1 MSKSK
6 NDLAWEQLFD
16 KHKIISETT
25 RNGSFEISSSSI
37 NEFREARLM
46 TKFDFKSQLPTLF
59 SENNLSILPISR
71 GNYVIST
78 FETFEEFDTND
89 VDITRIEFPS
99 FIESID
105 YNNISSESTALNCAF
120 VSGIIEDFVEDEEL
134 KPTVNGR
141 MSSGN
146 FNFSITTKTSPLN
159 ITVDRSQLE
168 IDGGYESINY
178 LSLIEAKNSISKD
191 FLIRQL
197 YYPFRL
203 WENKI
208 SKPIKN
214 LFLTYTNGIFHFREY
229 VFSNT
234 NQYNSIQLVK
244 QKKYIIYDGV
254 INIEIIQQTLNEVE
268 IVSEPKIPF
277 PQADSF
283 DRVINLCE
291 LLNDNTFL
299 SKDDI
304 TENYDFDK
312 RQTNYYTDAGRYL
325 GLVDKRNEDGEIRF
339 YLSSL
344 GEKLFKLSIAK
355 RQIEFARSILSHLAF
370 NKTLQLYFEKASSP
384 SKEEVVQIMKTSN
397 LYNID
402 SESTF
407 RRRAS
412 TISSWINWILDLVE
426 E

>member
-6 NDLAWEQLFD
+6 NDLAWEQLFN
-16 KHKIISETT
+16 KHNIVSEIAK
-25 RNGSFEISSSSI
+25 NGYYEISSSSI
-37 NEFREARLM
+37 NKFREARLM
-46 TKFDFKSQLPTLF
+46 TKFDFKSQLPQLF
-59 SENNLSILPISR
+59 SENSLSILPISR
-71 GNYVIST
+71 GNYIIST
-78 FETFEEFDTND
+78 FETFEEFDTD
-89 VDITRIEFPS
+89 EVEITRIEFPS

-120 VSGIIEDFVEDEEL
+120 ISGIIEDFAEDDEL

-146 FNFSITTKTSPLN
+146 FNFSITTKSSPLN
-159 ITVDRSQLE
+159 IIVDRSQLE
-168 IDGGYESINY
+168 IDGGYEGINF

-191 FLIRQL
+191 FLIRQIF
-197 YYPFRL
+197 YPFRL
-203 WENKI
+203 WKNKI

-229 VFSNT
+229 IFTNSNH
-234 NQYNSIQLVK
+234 YNSIQLVK
-244 QKKYIIYDGV
+244 QKKYVIYDGA
-254 INIEIIQQTLNEVE
+254 INLEIIQQTLNEVQ
-268 IVSEPKIPF
+268 IVPEPEIPF

-299 SKDDI
+299 SKENI

-325 GLVDKRNEDGEIRF
+325 GLVDKRNEDGEIRY

-344 GEKLFKLSIAK
+344 GEKLFKFSIAK
-355 RQIEFARSILSHLAF
+355 RQIEFTKTILSHLAF
-370 NKTLQLYFEKASSP
+370 NKTLLLYFEKASSP
-384 SKEEVVQIMKTSN
+384 NKEEIVQIMKTSN

-412 TISSWINWILDLVE
+412 TVSSWINWILDLIE

>member
-6 NDLAWEQLFD
+6 NDLAWEQLFE
-16 KHKIISETT
+16 KHNIVAEVVE
-25 RNGSFEISSSSI
+25 NGYYEISSSSI

-46 TKFDFKSQLPTLF
+46 TKFDFKSQLPKLF
-59 SENNLSILPISR
+59 SKNNLSILPVSR
-71 GNYVIST
+71 GSYIIST
-78 FETFEEFDTND
+78 FKTFEEFDTNE
-89 VDITRIEFPS
+89 VEVTRIEFPS

-105 YNNISSESTALNCAF
+105 YNNISSESAALNCAF
-120 VSGIIEDFVEDEEL
+120 VSGIIEDFVGDGEL

-146 FNFSITTKTSPLN
+146 FNFSIATKTSSLN

-168 IDGGYESINY
+168 IDGGYEGLKY
-178 LSLIEAKNSISKD
+178 LSLIEAKNSISND

-197 YYPFRL
+197 YYPYRL
-203 WENKI
+203 WQNKI

-214 LFLTYTNGIFHFREY
+214 IFLTYTNGIFHFREY
-229 VFSNT
+229 EFKNK
-234 NQYNSIQLVK
+234 NHYNSIQLVK
-244 QKKYIIYDGV
+244 QKKYVIYDGA
-254 INIEIIQQTLNEVE
+254 INLEIIQEVLSE
-268 IVSEPKIPF
+268 VAIESEPEISF
-277 PQADSF
+277 PQANSF

-299 SKDDI
+299 SKENI

-312 RQTNYYTDAGRYL
+312 RQTSYYADAGRYL
-325 GLVDKRNEDGEIRF
+325 GLVDKKNEAGEIRY

-344 GEKLFKLSIAK
+344 GERLFKLPIAM
-355 RQIEFARSILSHLAF
+355 RQIEFTKRILSYQAF
-370 NKTLQLYFEKASSP
+370 NKTLQLYFEKANSP
-384 SKEEVVQIMKTSN
+384 NTEEIVQIMKTSN

-402 SESTF
+402 SDNTF

-412 TISSWINWILDLVE
+412 TIASWINWILDLIE